1 MKTPHEYA
9 NMKEQRSRKS
19 WSPPKSNC
27 CGMKGTPHKEAQQK
41 KMVRKVK
48 EQPDRRNAPHNQLK
62 RKHGQSQKKEPGL
75 SIARQVQDQGGGAP
89 PMSQEGKMRAQ
100 PTV

>member
-1 MKTPHEYA
+1 MKAPHEYT

-19 WSPPKSNC
+19 RSPPKRNC

-41 KMVRKVK
+41 KMARKVN
-48 EQPDRRNAPHNQLK
+48 EQPDRHNAPHNQLK

-75 SIARQVQDQGGGAP
+75 RIACQVQFQGGGAP

-100 PTV
+100 PTE